1 MAPLRTLAALAFGA
15 SAVSGFAPASPIA
28 SKPVVSESAL
38 NVYEPFK
45 ESYFNNAM
53 ADWEAEYPQFAKWG
67 WGPSVQAE
75 KWNGRHAMFGW
86 VMICATAYAK
96 GHGLIPDAETTLN
109 LKEWGTLA
117 TISGK
122 NTITNERAII
132 LIANVHAFC
141 VGIAATIAPLGF
153 SDPLLLDPNQG
164 EAYERAVNTKP
175 YGVVPELK
183 FGVTNEAEIMN
194 GRMAMLGLCAVVSTS
209 FIEGKPILD
218 VVNEWV
224 GGLYY

>member
-1 MAPLRTLAALAFGA
+1 MAPLRTLAALVIGA
-15 SAVSGFAPASPIA
+15 SAASAFAPSSPLA
-28 SKPVVSESAL
+28 VKNVAPVVSETSL
-38 NVYEPFK
+38 NTAFDPLDSDPAVFEG
-45 ESYFNNAM
+45 AM

-86 VMICATAYAK
+86 VFICATAYAK

-132 LIANVHAFC
+132 LIANVHCFL
-141 VGIAATIAPLGF
+141 VGLAATICPLPF

-164 EAYERAVNTKP
+164 EMYERAKNTKP
-175 YGVVPELK
+175 YGLIPEMKTGL
-183 FGVTNEAEIMN
+183 TEEAEIKWTY
-194 GRMAMLGLCAVVSTS
+194 GYDGTYHLRRHL
-209 FIEGKPILD
+209 FDRGKA
-218 VVNEWV
+218 
-224 GGLYY
+224 YA

>member
-1 MAPLRTLAALAFGA
+1 MAPLRTIAALAFGISSVA
-15 SAVSGFAPASPIA
+15 GFAPASPLSVKTA
-28 SKPVVSESAL
+28 STVSETSLNLISA
-38 NVYEPFK
+38 NVFDEAMTEW
-45 ESYFNNAM
+45 ES
-53 ADWEAEYPQFAKWG
+53 EYPQFAKWG

-86 VMICATAYAK
+86 VVICATAYAK
-96 GHGLIPDAETTLN
+96 GHGLIPNADMALD

-132 LIANVHAFC
+132 LIANVHAFM
-141 VGIAATIAPLGF
+141 VGIAATICPLPF

-175 YGVVPELK
+175 YGVVPK
-183 FGVTNEAEIMN
+183 MNMGVTEEAEMMN
-194 GRMAMLGLCAVVSTS
+194 GRMAMLGLVAVMSAS

-224 GGLYY
+224 GNAYY

>member
-1 MAPLRTLAALAFGA
+1 MNTTPKRLLLHTFLRLSLFFSLQPFFIFTN
-15 SAVSGFAPASPIA
+15 
-28 SKPVVSESAL
+28 SETSL
-38 NVYEPFK
+38 NVFK
-45 ESYFNNAM
+45 EGVFDDAM
-53 ADWEAEYPQFAKWG
+53 AEWNEEYPSYAKWG

-86 VMICATAYAK
+86 VVICATAYVK
-96 GHGLIPDAETTLN
+96 GHGLIPNADMALD

-132 LIANVHAFC
+132 LIANVHAFM
-141 VGIAATIAPLGF
+141 VGIAATIAPLPF

-164 EAYERAVNTKP
+164 EAYERAANTKP
-175 YGVVPELK
+175 YGVMPK
-183 FGVTNEAEIMN
+183 MNMGVTEEAEIMN

-209 FIEGKPILD
+209 FLEGKPILD

-224 GGLYY
+224 GGAYY